1 MATGT
6 GKSRKATKRS
16 RAEDGASAPPA
27 TSGKRRKR
35 PFQMPLT
42 ISHRELLDDNG
53 KSDRRFRQFLYDFSA
68 LGAYLQSAREYLAA
82 QLGLTAPQYNCV
94 MIVAQYQGAEGI
106 SVTEIARHLHVSI
119 AFVTSEMRKLEKEKL
134 IEKRRNPEDGRGVL
148 VRLTPGAE
156 TKVMKLKKHLQFV
169 NDSLFGNLS
178 GASFS
183 ALANTAAALI
193 EPFTGTVETVQQ
205 MGRGPRRG
213 NRQPGQA

>member
-1 MATGT
+1 MAAGT
-6 GKSRKATKRS
+6 GKGRKAGK
-16 RAEDGASAPPA
+16 PA
-27 TSGKRRKR
+27 VSGNRRKR
-35 PFQMPLT
+35 QFRMPLT
-42 ISHRELLDDNG
+42 ISHQELLDESG
-53 KSDRRFRQFLYDFSA
+53 KSDRKFRQFLYDFSA
-68 LGAYLQSAREYLAA
+68 LGAYLGSAREYLAA

-119 AFVTSEMRKLEKEKL
+119 AFVTSEMRKLEHENL

-156 TKVMKLKKHLQFV
+156 AKVMKLKKHLQFV

-183 ALANTAAALI
+183 ALANITAALI
-193 EPFTGTVETVQQ
+193 EPFTGTVEALEQ
-205 MGRGPRRG
+205 MEKSSPRKR
-213 NRQPGQA
+213 RSARE